1 MKRIFEIL
9 RELRQIVGVSQEH
22 LAEKIGCS
30 RISLTSYE
38 NNQSRPKRPTLE
50 KWLKALTEEILL
62 YDATHK
68 AKEVKQ

>member
-9 RELRQIVGVSQEH
+9 RELRQIVGISQVE
-22 LAEKIGCS
+22 LSKKIGCS

-38 NNQSRPKRPTLE
+38 NNQSRPKRPVFE
-50 KWLKALTEEILL
+50 KWVSALSEEILL
-62 YDATHK
+62 YEASHR